1 MYFEWKNASGMRA
14 MITRYPMKSL
24 MKPIEKRKFSGMTP
38 EMSRRIDLRC
48 QNRWILSKAHK
59 S

>member
-48 QNRWILSKAHK
+48 QNR
-59 S
+59 